1 MLAGRDETATEII
14 ISMATLFFARELIN
28 FLLFS
33 PAKGLRRGAQL
44 LGETKR
50 VNGRSRCRHCRIR
63 GHLHDYR
70 KVRGKGCCV
79 VIPGVCSWHLPSGA
93 RAPFPFHLDLH
104 FLKWVYRSPGR
115 GCASFFLWRFVF
127 VSYFLGP
134 CKEGKLLEKRG
145 ASWGASV
152 RLYINIK
159 TLPIALSCY
168 LYLR

>member
-50 VNGRSRCRHCRIR
+50 VNGRSRCRHRRIR
-63 GHLHDYR
+63 GRLHDDR

-93 RAPFPFHLDLH
+93 RAPFPFRLDLH
-104 FLKWVYRSPGR
+104 FLRRSREGNR
-115 GCASFFLWRFVF
+115 HQD
-127 VSYFLGP
+127 SYFHTSP
-134 CKEGKLLEKRG
+134 
-145 ASWGASV
+145 S
-152 RLYINIK
+152 
-159 TLPIALSCY
+159 SCDARFSKIV
-168 LYLR
+168 L

>member
-1 MLAGRDETATEII
+1 
-14 ISMATLFFARELIN
+14 MATVFFARELIN

-50 VNGRSRCRHCRIR
+50 VNGRSRCRHRRIR
-63 GHLHDYR
+63 GRLHDDR

-104 FLKWVYRSPGR
+104 FLRRSREGYRHQYSYIHITIDISIHIFTSPSKINTIFLIHSHHVNPRATDVGR
-115 GCASFFLWRFVF
+115 PG
-127 VSYFLGP
+127 
-134 CKEGKLLEKRG
+134 
-145 ASWGASV
+145 
-152 RLYINIK
+152 
-159 TLPIALSCY
+159 
-168 LYLR
+168 